1 MREGAGE
8 EEEEEE
14 EEEKGGEAKRAKLL
28 YDFGRACYE
37 RPALVDTCTS
47 PEVEEGKVMEVEEG
61 RRRGHSLQVSGCD
74 PQTNVCTC
82 AVCHT
87 HGRLRPVSSVRVGG
101 SSPVKCLFI
110 TVSTIA

>member
-1 MREGAGE
+1 LKSVRDWKMREGAGE

-61 RRRGHSLQVSGCD
+61 RRRGTVYSYQGVIHRQM
-74 PQTNVCTC
+74 C
-82 AVCHT
+82 ARVQCVTRMAAYALYPPWVWGAH
-87 HGRLRPVSSVRVGG
+87 RP
-101 SSPVKCLFI
+101 
-110 TVSTIA
+110 